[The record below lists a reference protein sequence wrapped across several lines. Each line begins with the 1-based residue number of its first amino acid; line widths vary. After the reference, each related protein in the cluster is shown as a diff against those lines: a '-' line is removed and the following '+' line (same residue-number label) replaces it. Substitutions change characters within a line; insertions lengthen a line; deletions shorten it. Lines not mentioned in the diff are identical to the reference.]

1 VWSEGRSALLVEEKE
16 SQHFRL
22 PIDDGIFHC
31 ASIEIKHH
39 KVAHEPIKVG
49 IGPDLFL
56 SKISQQEFTMFPM
69 DARIAPGSKL

>member
-1 VWSEGRSALLVEEKE
+1 MMGYSIR
-16 SQHFRL
+16 
-22 PIDDGIFHC
+22 